1 MSEVERLYT
10 ELNQKAQDIVFGN
23 LRGYYLDSHEAIA
36 HDITVDFLLFSR
48 SFKRTYQS
56 VQGEL
61 MPFFSSYVRKKLL
74 GVGVKMHFHDN
85 TFSKKGMEE
94 LEKKGTEDGVVDLME
109 ISLVF
114 KDAQTYLIRY
124 FSGKIN
130 LGRLFRVCFIA
141 FLQTGSINHTVI
153 RKRLKCTDGQ
163 LKFAL
168 AKMRKLLR
176 EKKDASDFRRV

>member
-1 MSEVERLYT
+1 
-10 ELNQKAQDIVFGN
+10 
-23 LRGYYLDSHEAIA
+23 
-36 HDITVDFLLFSR
+36 
-48 SFKRTYQS
+48 
-56 VQGEL
+56 
-61 MPFFSSYVRKKLL
+61 MPFFGSYVRKKLL

-94 LEKKGTEDGVVDLME
+94 LDVVGTEDRVVDLME

-114 KDAQTYLIRY
+114 KETQTYLVRY
-124 FSGKIN
+124 SSGKIN

-141 FLQTGSINHTVI
+141 FLQTGNINHI
-153 RKRLKCTDGQ
+153 IMRKRLGCSDGQ

-176 EKKDASDFRRV
+176 ERKDASNFRRV